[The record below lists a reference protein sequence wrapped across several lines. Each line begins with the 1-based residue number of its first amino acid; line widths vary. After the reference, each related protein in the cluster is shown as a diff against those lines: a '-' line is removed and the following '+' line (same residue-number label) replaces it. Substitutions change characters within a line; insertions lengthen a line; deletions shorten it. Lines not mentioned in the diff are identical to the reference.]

1 MVTDHHSAE
10 PTDRS
15 TEQTDRS
22 AEPTDRSA
30 EPTDRST
37 EQADRS
43 TEQTDRSTEQTDRST
58 EQADRSTEQA
68 SHDNAEPTTKHGT
81 TQHRTK
87 HRAERLGRAS
97 ADAALAEIIA
107 AQEEIFVRRQPNSA
121 HLAQA
126 ARQHLA
132 GGVTSSWQITAPQPV
147 WLSHGHGS
155 KVYDVDGN
163 EYVDLHGGYGAALA
177 GHAHPAIQ
185 QAIATQVTR
194 GTHFAQPTP
203 NAVAVARELAR
214 RFGLPRWRFA
224 NSGTEATMDAVHL
237 MRSITGR
244 DLIIK
249 IEGCYHGHHD
259 SVQVSVMPD
268 PADAGPQHKPNSAP
282 SSTGIPKAITD
293 LTLIATF
300 NDLDSVARL
309 LSEHQDQVAGMIIEP
324 IMMNAGIIKPQPGY
338 LDGLKTLLHEHGA
351 LLTFDEVKTGLTVGP
366 GGATRQQDVQPDL
379 ITLAKSLGGGV
390 SVAAIGGTES
400 VMNHVASGGY
410 EMVGTFNGNPLA
422 MAATRAMLCEVATP
436 EAYEKIEKLRL
447 RAAEGIEQA
456 IAASDLTAHVVTA
469 GAKGCVVFAKDPV
482 TSYRGFLGVDD
493 RYSHAHWLFQH
504 NGGVF
509 LPPWGKIEQWLISV
523 QHDEADI
530 DRLIDNFQAFAR
542 AVTGG

>member
-1 MVTDHHSAE
+1 MVTDHQPADPQTTH
-10 PTDRS
+10 PQT
-15 TEQTDRS
+15 TEHQN
-22 AEPTDRSA
+22 
-30 EPTDRST
+30 T
-37 EQADRS
+37 EHTA
-43 TEQTDRSTEQTDRST
+43 
-58 EQADRSTEQA
+58 
-68 SHDNAEPTTKHGT
+68 
-81 TQHRTK
+81 TQPTK
-87 HRAERLGRAS
+87 HRAERVGHATP
-97 ADAALAEIIA
+97 DARLSEIIA

-147 WLSHGHGS
+147 WLSHGQGS

-177 GHAHPAIQ
+177 GHGHPAIQ
-185 QAIATQVTR
+185 EAIKTQVAK

-203 NAVAVARELAR
+203 NAVAVARELAK

-268 PADAGPQHKPNSAP
+268 PADAGPAERPNSAP
-282 SSTGIPKAITD
+282 SSSGIPKAITD

-300 NDLDSVARL
+300 NDLGSVERL
-309 LSEHQDQVAGMIIEP
+309 LREHQDQIAGMIIEP
-324 IMMNAGIIKPQPGY
+324 IMMNAGIIKPEPGY
-338 LDGLKTLLHEHGA
+338 LAALKAMLHQHHA
-351 LLTFDEVKTGLTVGP
+351 LLTFDEVKTGLTIGP

-390 SVAAIGGTES
+390 SVAAIGGTEA
-400 VMNHVASGGY
+400 VMEHVASGGY

-422 MAATRAMLCEVATP
+422 MAATRAMLTEVATAD
-436 EAYEKIEKLRL
+436 AYEKIEKLRE
-447 RAAEGIEQA
+447 RAQTGIEQA
-456 IAASDLTAHVVTA
+456 ISDNRLIAHVVTA
-469 GAKGCVVFAKDPV
+469 GAKGCVVFAREPV
-482 TSYRGFLGVDD
+482 TNYRRFLGVDD

-509 LPPWGKIEQWLISV
+509 LPPWGKTEQWLISV

-530 DRLIDNFQAFAR
+530 DRLVENFAVFAR
-542 AVTGG
+542 AVTAVRGD

>member
-1 MVTDHHSAE
+1 MTIQQPA
-10 PTDRS
+10 
-15 TEQTDRS
+15 
-22 AEPTDRSA
+22 
-30 EPTDRST
+30 
-37 EQADRS
+37 
-43 TEQTDRSTEQTDRST
+43 
-58 EQADRSTEQA
+58 
-68 SHDNAEPTTKHGT
+68 
-81 TQHRTK
+81 K
-87 HRAERLGRAS
+87 HRAERIGRVP
-97 ADAALAEIIA
+97 ADTTLKEIIS

-121 HLAQA
+121 HLAATAQ
-126 ARQHLA
+126 QHLA

-147 WLSHGHGS
+147 WLSHGQGS

-177 GHAHPAIQ
+177 GHGHPAIQ
-185 QAIATQVTR
+185 EAIKTQVAK

-203 NAVAVARELAR
+203 NAVVVARELAG

-259 SVQVSVMPD
+259 SVQVSVRPD
-268 PADAGPQHKPNSAP
+268 PDDAGPLHKPNSAP
-282 SSTGIPKAITD
+282 SSTGIPRAITD

-300 NDLDSVARL
+300 NDPGSVERL
-309 LSEHQDQVAGMIIEP
+309 LNEHKDQIAGMIIEP

-338 LDGLKTLLHEHGA
+338 LADLKDLLHQHHA
-351 LLTFDEVKTGLTVGP
+351 LVTFDEVKTGLTVGP
-366 GGATRQQDVQPDL
+366 GGVTRQEDVQPDL
-379 ITLAKSLGGGV
+379 ITLAKSLGGGI
-390 SVAAIGGTES
+390 SVAAIGGTEA
-400 VMNHVASGGY
+400 VMDHVASGGY

-422 MAATRAMLCEVATP
+422 MAATRAMLTEVATP
-436 EAYEKIEKLRL
+436 DAYEKIEKLRL
-447 RAAEGIEQA
+447 RAKNGIEQA
-456 IAASDLTAHVVTA
+456 IDDTGLTAHVVTA
-469 GAKGCVVFAKDPV
+469 GAKGCVVFAAEPV

-493 RYSHAHWLFQH
+493 RYSHAHWLYQH

-530 DRLIDNFQAFAR
+530 DRLVENFGVFAR

>member
-10 PTDRS
+10 PTDHH
-15 TEQTDRS
+15 S
-22 AEPTDRSA
+22 AEPTDPRTA
-30 EPTDRST
+30 GPTRY
-37 EQADRS
+37 
-43 TEQTDRSTEQTDRST
+43 
-58 EQADRSTEQA
+58 
-68 SHDNAEPTTKHGT
+68 
-81 TQHRTK
+81 
-87 HRAERLGRAS
+87 RAERAGRRL
-97 ADAALAEIIA
+97 DDTALKEIIA
-107 AQEEIFVRRQPNSA
+107 VQEEIFVRRQPNSA

-126 ARQHLA
+126 AQQHLA

-147 WLSHGHGS
+147 WLSHGYGS

-185 QAIATQVTR
+185 QAVATQITR

-214 RFGLPRWRFA
+214 RFGLPSWRFA

-268 PADAGPQHKPNSAP
+268 PDDAGPRNRPNSAP

-300 NDLDSVARL
+300 NDPGSVERL
-309 LSEHQDQVAGMIIEP
+309 LDEHQDQVAGMIIEP
-324 IMMNAGIIKPQPGY
+324 IMMNAGIIKPEPGY
-338 LDGLKTLLHEHGA
+338 LGELKDLLHRHHA

-366 GGATRQQDVQPDL
+366 GGVTQQQQVQPDL

-390 SVAAIGGTES
+390 SVAAIGGTEA
-400 VMNHVASGGY
+400 VMDHVASGGY

-422 MAATRAMLCEVATP
+422 MAATRAMLTEVATP
-436 EAYEKIEKLRL
+436 AAYEKIEKLRR

-456 IAASDLTAHVVTA
+456 IASSNLAAHVVTA
-469 GAKGCVVFAKDPV
+469 GAKGCVVFAEEPV
-482 TSYRGFLGVDD
+482 RDYRGFLGVDD
-493 RYSHAHWLFQH
+493 RYSHAHWLYQH

-523 QHDEADI
+523 QHDEGDI
-530 DRLIDNFQAFAR
+530 DRFVANFADFAR
-542 AVTGG
+542 SIS

>member
-1 MVTDHHSAE
+1 MVTDYHSAE
-10 PTDRS
+10 
-15 TEQTDRS
+15 QTVPPS
-22 AEPTDRSA
+22 
-30 EPTDRST
+30 
-37 EQADRS
+37 
-43 TEQTDRSTEQTDRST
+43 
-58 EQADRSTEQA
+58 
-68 SHDNAEPTTKHGT
+68 
-81 TQHRTK
+81 TK
-87 HRAERLGRAS
+87 HRAERTGRAL
-97 ADAALAEIIA
+97 ADTTLKQIIA

-121 HLAQA
+121 HLAEA
-126 ARQHLA
+126 AQQHLA

-185 QAIATQVTR
+185 QAIASAGQQ

-268 PADAGPQHKPNSAP
+268 PDDAGPQDKPNSAP

-300 NDLDSVARL
+300 NDLGSVERL
-309 LSEHQDQVAGMIIEP
+309 LDEHKDQVAGMIIEP
-324 IMMNAGIIKPQPGY
+324 IMMNAGIIKPEPGY
-338 LDGLKTLLHEHGA
+338 LAALKDLLHQHHA

-366 GGATRQQDVQPDL
+366 GGVTKQQDVQPDL

-390 SVAAIGGTES
+390 SVAAIGGTET
-400 VMNHVASGGY
+400 VMDHVASGGY

-447 RAAEGIEQA
+447 RAAEGIERA
-456 IAASDLTAHVVTA
+456 IARSDLTAHVVTA
-469 GAKGCVVFAKDPV
+469 GAKGCVVFAAEPV

-493 RYSHAHWLFQH
+493 RYSHAHWLYQH

-530 DRLIDNFQAFAR
+530 DRLIENFAVFAR
-542 AVTGG
+542 AVGGEP